1 MSDILV
7 ECTGLVLGYRQPV
20 FGPLDWTLRRGESWL
35 ILGGNGCGKSTLL
48 KTLAGQVAPL
58 AGRCHLDRSR
68 SAFVPQQSTW
78 DNDTP
83 SSVSEFV
90 GLGLMGSSSS
100 KDLRSRTEEALAQV
114 EASDLLKRDC
124 HQLSGG
130 QLRRV
135 LIARALIR
143 RPELLLLD
151 EPEAGLDAAARRSLH
166 LLFETL
172 RSQGISLAL
181 VSHYHKDYPD
191 AAWRRLVIGKQES
204 SHD

>member
-7 ECTGLVLGYRQPV
+7 ESSGLVIGYRQPV
-20 FGPLDWTLRRGESWL
+20 FGPLDWTLCRGESWL

-58 AGRCHLDRSR
+58 AGRCRLDLSS

-78 DNDTP
+78 DADTP
-83 SSVSEFV
+83 SSVAEFV
-90 GLGLMGSSSS
+90 GLGLAGAASA
-100 KDLRSRTEEALAQV
+100 KDLRSRTEAALAQV
-114 EASDLLKRDC
+114 EALDLAKRDC

-151 EPEAGLDAAARRSLH
+151 EPEAGLDAEARGRLR
-166 LLFETL
+166 LLIEGL
-172 RSQGISLAL
+172 RQQGISIAL
-181 VSHYHKDYPD
+181 VSHHHKDYPD
-191 AAWRRLVIGKQES
+191 AAWRRLVIGKEEAI
-204 SHD
+204 HD